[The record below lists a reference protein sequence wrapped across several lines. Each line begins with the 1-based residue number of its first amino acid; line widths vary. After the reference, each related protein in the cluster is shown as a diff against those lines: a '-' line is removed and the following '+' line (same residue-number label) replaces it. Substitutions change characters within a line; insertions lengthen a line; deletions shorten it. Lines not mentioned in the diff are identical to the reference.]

1 MILLEKREVKMKLN
15 ATEVLSISPIVPVI
29 ALDNIEDALPL
40 AKALQDGGINIME
53 ITLRTPTGLKAIEL
67 ISKEMPSMN
76 VGAGTVCNK
85 KDLEDSIAHGAAFI
99 FSPGISEELIQSAK
113 QNDIAL
119 IPGVSTASEVML
131 AQNNDLFACK
141 LFPAVQ
147 VGGIDLLK
155 AFSGPFPKMNFCP
168 TGGVSL
174 DNMNDFLDL
183 KNVLCVGGS
192 WLVPKNL
199 LKEKKF
205 EEITRIAKS
214 SIAKIN
220 GNKA

>member
-1 MILLEKREVKMKLN
+1 MKLN
-15 ATEVLSISPIVPVI
+15 SKDVLNISPIVPVI
-29 ALDNIEDALPL
+29 ALDNLEDALPL

-53 ITLRTPTGLKAIEL
+53 ITLRTKTGLKAIEL

-76 VGAGTVCNK
+76 VGAGTVCNA
-85 KDLEDSIAHGAAFI
+85 KDLEESIAHGAAFI
-99 FSPGISEELIQSAK
+99 FSPGISEELIKSAK
-113 QNDIAL
+113 QHDIAL

-147 VGGIDLLK
+147 VGGVSILK

-174 DNMNDFLDL
+174 DNMNDFLSL
-183 KNVLCVGGS
+183 NNVLCVGGS
-192 WLVPKNL
+192 WLVPKYL
-199 LKEKKF
+199 LEEKNFSK
-205 EEITRIAKS
+205 ITEIAKNS
-214 SIAKIN
+214 LERIN
-220 GNKA
+220 SLKA